1 MPPPQVPTTPSI
13 ESATPGEAKRRRLGE
28 RNNPNPSQLA
38 HEQELQK
45 LADKGH
51 TQYYDPNQSMAERR
65 RVRKG
70 IRDLSKELTDSRA
83 EYLSAGSNGLINTL
97 EKANRIFDSVKQT
110 SDATLDSRLLVSTAD
125 LSAKRT
131 TQLNLGDQA
140 HGIEVD
146 QFIGKCITYMR
157 RGPANADGTQASSVA
172 RRRRRVGDSSDEE
185 QAGYDEGDEFDW
197 DYLGRSACCPHNR
210 RPAVSGFLLGPL
222 AVQTKVRKQ
231 TQRRER
237 LQRRDP
243 ADAVRPEELKEQDL
257 EKVENSNLT
266 TLCKNIRELLAQ
278 KMNSAQ
284 AAVEEEVTDE
294 MSDEEL
300 KRLMVRHGVADDG
313 GMRFFPFVIN
323 PRSFGQTVE
332 NLFYVS
338 FLIRDGVVSIG
349 HDADMLPTLLPHS
362 ERAAAAERKRQD
374 FADEPGADASRP
386 REAKVIQAEGIQKHQ
401 AVFHLDFETWED
413 LIRTFEIKESV
424 IPHRQSEEE
433 TQVGAS
439 GWYA

>member
-1 MPPPQVPTTPSI
+1 MTSPRS
-13 ESATPGEAKRRRLGE
+13 
-28 RNNPNPSQLA
+28 
-38 HEQELQK
+38 
-45 LADKGH
+45 
-51 TQYYDPNQSMAERR
+51 
-65 RVRKG
+65 
-70 IRDLSKELTDSRA
+70 DSRA
-83 EYLSAGSNGLINTL
+83 EYLSVGSNGLINTL

-157 RGPANADGTQASSVA
+157 RGPTNADGTQASSTA

-185 QAGYDEGDEFDW
+185 QADYDEGDEFNW

-210 RPAVSGFLLGPL
+210 RPPISGFLLGPL
-222 AVQTKVRKQ
+222 AVQKNIRKQ

-278 KMNSAQ
+278 KMHSAQ
-284 AAVEEEVTDE
+284 TAVEEEATDE
-294 MSDEEL
+294 MSDEEV
-300 KRLMVRHGVADDG
+300 KRLMIRHGVADDG

-323 PRSFGQTVE
+323 PWSFGQTVE

-338 FLIRDGVVSIG
+338 FLIRDGAVSIA
-349 HDADMLPTLLPHS
+349 HDSDTLPTLRMLLLSFLLAFFPLLFF
-362 ERAAAAERKRQD
+362 QC
-374 FADEPGADASRP
+374 PP
-386 REAKVIQAEGIQKHQ
+386 
-401 AVFHLDFETWED
+401 
-413 LIRTFEIKESV
+413 ESTQ
-424 IPHRQSEEE
+424 PPQSVKGRSLL
-433 TQVGAS
+433 TN
-439 GWYA
+439 